1 MDIIGKK
8 SIRIGKSLK
17 GKSNIDSN
25 VRIPRERER
34 GRGRERE
41 RRSIV
46 CFKVCSSLA
55 SKGRRPSGS
64 SSDDLETT
72 KTTITERTVVVAQ
85 LAERTP
91 PTPDDP
97 GLNPT
102 IGRFYKERG

>member
-1 MDIIGKK
+1 M
-8 SIRIGKSLK
+8 
-17 GKSNIDSN
+17 
-25 VRIPRERER
+25 
-34 GRGRERE
+34 
-41 RRSIV
+41 
-46 CFKVCSSLA
+46 A

>member
-25 VRIPRERER
+25 VRIP
-34 GRGRERE
+34 RERE